1 MFSCTADRR
10 FDELVLRDQAI
21 VTSCHC
27 KGQLLWMV
35 EVPNGESLSRFFCLL
50 CWGPQDEAHV
60 GLTCLSTQHA
70 DEGKLVNGE
79 LLICIT
85 NYTHTFVRC
94 LFTLLQLADCNTVI
108 DGFNC
113 AGVLDSESKAWPDLD
128 VMIHSCQ
135 GTKTLQDQATVF
147 NTHSRKCIF
156 ALSSKAT

>member
-1 MFSCTADRR
+1 
-10 FDELVLRDQAI
+10 
-21 VTSCHC
+21 
-27 KGQLLWMV
+27 
-35 EVPNGESLSRFFCLL
+35 
-50 CWGPQDEAHV
+50 
-60 GLTCLSTQHA
+60 LSTQHA

-147 NTHSRKCIF
+147 NTFKEVHIRTVKQGHITDEYF
-156 ALSSKAT
+156 DELGYPKDIDANGKDVKD